1 MIARRDDG
9 SCGDGSFSAILRG
22 TGFFEVRVICYLF
35 IIEFRLIPETENEK
49 SWGKVRKEFVIL
61 NNCYS

>member
-9 SCGDGSFSAILRG
+9 SCGDGSFSGILMW
-22 TGFFEVRVICYLF
+22 FFEVRVICYLF

-49 SWGKVRKEFVIL
+49 SWEKVRKEFVIL

>member
-9 SCGDGSFSAILRG
+9 SCEDGSFSGIL
-22 TGFFEVRVICYLF
+22 TWFFEVRVICYLF
-35 IIEFRLIPETENEK
+35 IIEFRLIPEEREL
-49 SWGKVRKEFVIL
+49 GKVRKEFVIL